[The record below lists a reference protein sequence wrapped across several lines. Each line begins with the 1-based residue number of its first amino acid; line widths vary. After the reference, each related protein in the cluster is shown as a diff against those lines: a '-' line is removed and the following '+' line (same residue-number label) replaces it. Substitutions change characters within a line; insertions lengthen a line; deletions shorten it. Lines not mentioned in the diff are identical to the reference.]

1 MKKNSALFS
10 VLAVLGGSLSAQT
23 LFFESFD
30 NTVDQ
35 QAITVLQDWNW
46 AVSDGGVS
54 NTTNRQFGR
63 LSAAAGVGG
72 DPGFAYVYQNA
83 GATFASVVWYD
94 GASFSQ
100 NAVTGLS
107 AFVGNS
113 NATNQVRFLIQIDNN
128 DWFVSTAA
136 GQTNVGVA
144 GNFSAGAAE
153 FTIPFSN
160 AGANWV
166 ALAFDG
172 QLGAASSGF
181 PILQGDISASALTD
195 PLPSGNIT
203 AVGAYLLNANN
214 TSSRFD
220 NFTVIP
226 EPSVYAALIGL
237 ITLAWVVFL
246 RRRLAA

>member
-1 MKKNSALFS
+1 MMKKVTLLCG
-10 VLAVLGGSLSAQT
+10 LAIAGAGLSAQT

-35 QAITVLQDWNW
+35 QSITVLDNWNW
-46 AVSDGGVS
+46 AASDGGVS
-54 NTTNRQFGR
+54 NTSNRQFGR

-72 DPGFAYVYQNA
+72 DAGFAYVYQNA
-83 GATFASVVWYD
+83 GSTFASVVWYD
-94 GASFSQ
+94 GASFAQ

-113 NATNQVRFLIQIDNN
+113 NATNQVRFLIQIDNSN
-128 DWFVSTAA
+128 WYVSTAA
-136 GQTNVGVA
+136 GQTSVGAA
-144 GNFSAGAAE
+144 GNFSSGAVE
-153 FTIPFSN
+153 FAVPFST

-166 ALAFDG
+166 ALSFDG
-172 QLGAASSGF
+172 QLGAASTGF
-181 PILQGDISASALTD
+181 PILQGDISGSALSD

-237 ITLAWVVFL
+237 VTLAWVVFV
-246 RRRLAA
+246 RRRLVA

>member
-1 MKKNSALFS
+1 M
-10 VLAVLGGSLSAQT
+10 
-23 LFFESFD
+23 
-30 NTVDQ
+30 
-35 QAITVLQDWNW
+35 
-46 AVSDGGVS
+46 
-54 NTTNRQFGR
+54 
-63 LSAAAGVGG
+63 
-72 DPGFAYVYQNA
+72 PGFAYTYQNA
-83 GATFASVVWYD
+83 GSTFASVVWYD
-94 GASFSQ
+94 GASFAQS
-100 NAVTGLS
+100 AVTGFS

-113 NATNQVRFLIQIDNN
+113 NATNQVRFLIQIDNS

-136 GQTNVGVA
+136 GQVSVG
-144 GNFSAGAAE
+144 GAANFATGATE
-153 FTIPFSN
+153 FSVPFST

-172 QLGAASSGF
+172 QPGAASSGF
-181 PILQGDISASALTD
+181 PVFEGDISASALAS

-237 ITLAWVVFL
+237 VTLAWVVFV
-246 RRRLAA
+246 RRRLVG